1 MTTTPTPLATNALP
15 PAPPDPAALR
25 QSARFWDKMA
35 RKYAA
40 SPIADEAGYEASL
53 RRTSELLAESDQV
66 LEIGCG
72 TGTTALRLAHRVR
85 RLHATDVSPQMVAIA
100 QEKLAAT
107 PVAQLDFAVLD
118 AAGAAR
124 QAPQAYDV
132 VLAFNVLHLL
142 PDLDGGLDAV
152 WQALQPGGFFIS
164 KTPCVAEM
172 NPLIPWVALPLARA
186 LGLAPPVHCFQG
198 PALEATIARHG
209 FEVLAVE
216 RHATKGRDVRPY
228 IVARK
233 PHQAATVADPAP
245 APH

>member
-1 MTTTPTPLATNALP
+1 MSSSAIAPASRALP
-15 PAPPDPAALR
+15 SAANP
-25 QSARFWDKMA
+25 SAASAKARFWDRIA
-35 RKYAA
+35 PKYATD
-40 SPIADEAGYEASL
+40 PIADLAGYEATLQRVQGLLSL
-53 RRTSELLAESDQV
+53 QHDV

-85 RLHATDVSPQMVAIA
+85 RLHATDVSSQMVAIA

-118 AAGAAR
+118 AAGAAQ

-152 WQALQPGGFFIS
+152 WQALRPGGFFIS

-198 PALEATIARHG
+198 PTLEAAIARHG

-245 APH
+245 APR

>member
-1 MTTTPTPLATNALP
+1 MQRRAGGCRLRG
-15 PAPPDPAALR
+15 DGICAA
-25 QSARFWDKMA
+25 
-35 RKYAA
+35 
-40 SPIADEAGYEASL
+40 L

-85 RLHATDVSPQMVAIA
+85 RLHATDVSSQMVAIA

-118 AAGAAR
+118 AAGAAQ

-152 WQALQPGGFFIS
+152 WQALRPGGFFIS

-198 PALEATIARHG
+198 PTLEATIARHG

>member
-1 MTTTPTPLATNALP
+1 MFSRTAMTTTPTPLATNALP

-85 RLHATDVSPQMVAIA
+85 RLHATDVSSQMVAIA

-107 PVAQLDFAVLD
+107 PVAQLDFAVVD

-172 NPLIPWVALPLARA
+172 NPLIPWVALPLARE
-186 LGLAPPVHCFQG
+186 PIF
-198 PALEATIARHG
+198 
-209 FEVLAVE
+209 
-216 RHATKGRDVRPY
+216 
-228 IVARK
+228 
-233 PHQAATVADPAP
+233 
-245 APH
+245 

>member
-1 MTTTPTPLATNALP
+1 MALGGDAPAGLLMDRIYRRQRHLYDAPRKHYLLGRDRLIAELEP
-15 PAPPDPAALR
+15 PEGGA
-25 QSARFWDKMA
+25 
-35 RKYAA
+35 
-40 SPIADEAGYEASL
+40 
-53 RRTSELLAESDQV
+53 V

-85 RLHATDVSPQMVAIA
+85 RLHATDVSSQMVAIA
-100 QEKLAAT
+100 QEKLAVT
-107 PVAQLDFAVLD
+107 PMAQLDFAVLD
-118 AAGAAR
+118 AAGAAQ

-152 WQALQPGGFFIS
+152 WQALRPGGFFIS

-198 PALEATIARHG
+198 PTLEAAIARHG

-216 RHATKGRDVRPY
+216 RHATKRRDVRPY

-233 PHQAATVADPAP
+233 PHQAATVADPET

>member
-1 MTTTPTPLATNALP
+1 MDDRIEQAQIRIGRRFNDPELVRRALTHASIADTRRDSNERLEFLGDSVLGLVCCERIYSLYPDLLEGEMTKIKSTVVSRQTC
-15 PAPPDPAALR
+15 AALAK
-25 QSARFWDKMA
+25 QLSLEDLLILGKGMA
-35 RKYAA
+35 VHKVLP
-40 SPIADEAGYEASL
+40 SSL
-53 RRTSELLAESDQV
+53 
-66 LEIGCG
+66 
-72 TGTTALRLAHRVR
+72 
-85 RLHATDVSPQMVAIA
+85 
-100 QEKLAAT
+100 
-107 PVAQLDFAVLD
+107 
-118 AAGAAR
+118 GAALIESLVG
-124 QAPQAYDV
+124 AMY
-132 VLAFNVLHLL
+132 
-142 PDLDGGLDAV
+142 LDGGLDAV
-152 WQALQPGGFFIS
+152 WQALRPGGFFIS

-198 PALEATIARHG
+198 PTLEAAIARHG